1 MGSYKKKTLLWIG
14 PMVASHS
21 DDTWEPSTPHSSWAA
36 DQSQGSQRQQRSQG
50 ALSYWESSSINWLQ
64 PTTPAGPLPRALSST
79 LANTQG
85 PQKIYTLKRT
95 NSGTTSVP
103 GMSYGYVQQLMGMSL
118 LARPDKTCSIGEG
131 NGKVLQYSCLE
142 DSMNRMKR

>member
-1 MGSYKKKTLLWIG
+1 M
-14 PMVASHS
+14 
-21 DDTWEPSTPHSSWAA
+21 
-36 DQSQGSQRQQRSQG
+36 
-50 ALSYWESSSINWLQ
+50 
-64 PTTPAGPLPRALSST
+64 PRALSSM

-118 LARPDKTCSIGEG
+118 LARPDKTWSIGEG
-131 NGKVLQYSCLE
+131 NGKALQYSCLE
-142 DSMNRMKR
+142 DSMKRMKRKKDMTLKGELPRLVGVQSATGKEQRNSPRKNEDAESKQK